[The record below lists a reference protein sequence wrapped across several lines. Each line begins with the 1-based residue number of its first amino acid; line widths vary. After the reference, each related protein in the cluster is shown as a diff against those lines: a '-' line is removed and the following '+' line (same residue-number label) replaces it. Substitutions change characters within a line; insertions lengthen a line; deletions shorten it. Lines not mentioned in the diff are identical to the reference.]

1 MASRLL
7 NRSGDDAEIDP
18 RIAARRDAVE
28 SEKRR
33 RRGRWWLIAAV
44 LAAVLVGTWFLTRTP
59 LLDVDRIDVRGA
71 VATTADDIVAASGLR
86 TGEALLEVDTA
97 AAASH
102 IRELPYVQSASVV
115 RKWDGLVIITVTE
128 RVPVAIAA
136 SADGVAMLIDSSG
149 RVIGPHVAGDAVE
162 TVLIGVE
169 AGAPGTVVE
178 GVSGALEV
186 AALLT
191 PGMRVRVAGIAT
203 GPDSSINLAL
213 SPQGIVIIG
222 PPTDL
227 PAKVDSLR
235 IVMGQ
240 VDQRDLA
247 TINVV
252 NPSTPVVVRTPK

>member
-1 MASRLL
+1 MAGRLRD
-7 NRSGDDAEIDP
+7 RSGSDTEIDP

-28 SEKRR
+28 TEKRR
-33 RRGRWWLIAAV
+33 RRGRWWLIAAII
-44 LAAVLVGTWFLTRTP
+44 AAVVVGAWFLTRTP
-59 LLDVDRIDVRGA
+59 LLDVDRIEVRGA
-71 VATTADDIVAASGLR
+71 VATTVDDIVAISGLR
-86 TGEALLEVDTA
+86 TGEALLEVDTS

-102 IRELPYVQSASVV
+102 VRDLPYVKTASVV

-136 SADGVAMLIDSSG
+136 SADGVAMLIDGSG
-149 RVIGPHVAGDAVE
+149 RVIGPHVAGDGVE

-186 AALLT
+186 ATLLT
-191 PGMRVRVAGIAT
+191 PGMRARVAGIAT
-203 GPDSSINLAL
+203 APDGSLNLAL
-213 SPQGIVIIG
+213 SPQGIVIMG

>member
-1 MASRLL
+1 MSPTEV
-7 NRSGDDAEIDP
+7 EIDP

-28 SEKRR
+28 NEKRR
-33 RRGRWWLIAAV
+33 RRGRWWLGAMIVIA
-44 LAAVLVGTWFLTRTP
+44 LLVGAWFITRTP
-59 LLDVDRIDVRGA
+59 VLDVDRIEVRGA
-71 VATTADDIVAASGLR
+71 VATTTDEIIAASGIR
-86 TGEALLEVDTA
+86 PGEALLEVDGSA
-97 AAASH
+97 AAAH
-102 IRELPYVQSASVV
+102 IRELPYVETASVV
-115 RKWDGLVIITVTE
+115 RKWDGLVTITVTE
-128 RVPVAIAA
+128 RRPVAIAA
-136 SADGVAMLIDSSG
+136 SSDGVAMLVDASG
-149 RVIGPHVAGDAVE
+149 RVIGPQTGADGIT

-169 AGAPGTVVE
+169 AGAPGSTIE
-178 GVSGALEV
+178 GIGGALEV

-191 PGMRVRVAGIAT
+191 PGMRARVAGIAT
-203 GPDSSINLAL
+203 APDGAINLAL
-213 SPQGIVIIG
+213 SPQGVVIMG

>member
-7 NRSGDDAEIDP
+7 DRSGGDAEIDP
-18 RIAARRDAVE
+18 RIAARRDAVQ

-33 RRGRWWLIAAV
+33 RRGRWWLIAACV
-44 LAAVLVGTWFLTRTP
+44 IAVLVGAWFLTRTP

-71 VATTADDIVAASGLR
+71 VVTTVDDIVSASGIR
-86 TGEALLEVDTA
+86 TGQALLEVDTSA
-97 AAASH
+97 AAAH
-102 IRELPYVQSASVV
+102 IKQLSYVETASVV
-115 RKWDGLVIITVTE
+115 RNWDGLVVITVTE

-136 SADGVAMLIDSSG
+136 SADGVAMLIDRSG
-149 RVIGPHVAGDAVE
+149 RVIGPHTAGDGVE

-169 AGAPGTVVE
+169 AGAPGTTVE

-186 AALLT
+186 ASLLT
-191 PGMRVRVAGIAT
+191 PGMRARIAGIAT
-203 GPDSSINLAL
+203 APDGALNLAL
-213 SPQGIVIIG
+213 APQGIVIMG

-247 TINVV
+247 SINVV
-252 NPSTPVVVRTPK
+252 NPTTPVVVRTPK